1 METSVPNPEQL
12 LRDWERL
19 PDNVRESLLPRLLVS
34 TRGWKAWSVDPRGR
48 QMWLEHIFE
57 KAGIPFYGDLDGTSQ
72 SDGHTKK
79 RGIS

>member
-1 METSVPNPEQL
+1 
-12 LRDWERL
+12 
-19 PDNVRESLLPRLLVS
+19 
-34 TRGWKAWSVDPRGR
+34 
-48 QMWLEHIFE
+48 MWLEHIFE